1 MEYINDSSDWIA
13 DRTQS
18 SKIKVIHE
26 NVKKV
31 KSSEKMGVKYM
42 QLWEEKAYIR
52 EDAFAEGIEKGLEA
66 FVLDN
71 LEEGKDRKII
81 IDKLKRRFQLSEKE
95 AADCLEKYEKRQ

>member
-1 MEYINDSSDWIA
+1 
-13 DRTQS
+13 
-18 SKIKVIHE
+18 
-26 NVKKV
+26 
-31 KSSEKMGVKYM
+31 M

-52 EDAFAEGIEKGLEA
+52 EDAFAEGIERGIERGLEA
-66 FVLDN
+66 FILDN